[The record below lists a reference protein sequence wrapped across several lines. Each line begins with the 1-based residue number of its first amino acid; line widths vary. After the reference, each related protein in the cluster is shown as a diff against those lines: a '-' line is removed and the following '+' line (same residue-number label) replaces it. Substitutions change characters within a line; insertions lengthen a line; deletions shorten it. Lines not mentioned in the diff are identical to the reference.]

1 MSSEE
6 SADCEFFSACNAD
19 TDKDI
24 ALGVTDAESRE
35 APFDSMHSDRNP
47 LHIVEHSITYRVNMI
62 RIGGVTLLGIQS
74 KPTQEAKVFRV
85 CGIFFSLSSLSLCLR
100 ARVL

>member
-6 SADCEFFSACNAD
+6 SADCEFVSACNAD

-62 RIGGVTLLGIQS
+62 RIGGVTLLGIVEVVS
-74 KPTQEAKVFRV
+74 MSTKDAKRGGMV
-85 CGIFFSLSSLSLCLR
+85 SLSSHCCNPS
-100 ARVL
+100 AVPTF